1 MKKDQCFLS
10 IEIRWISFFRVSSF
24 IWGLIFLS
32 QFFYCDCFVESCQE
46 TCAGSHKIVT
56 KAFVS
61 VLKQNLIL
69 QSKLTAVSHHHQFWF
84 KKSRFQQYI
93 SSCLLTDELNT
104 LRSSISELKGD
115 KEKLDAATQR
125 CRGKHIVKIRKFL
138 AFVIEWQLRWATV
151 IDICLF

>member
-1 MKKDQCFLS
+1 MDKFLQ
-10 IEIRWISFFRVSSF
+10 SFFFYFGRD
-24 IWGLIFLS
+24 LS

-46 TCAGSHKIVT
+46 TCAGSHEIVT

-151 IDICLF
+151 TNIWGFF